1 MKKFFLSVLSSFTG
15 TWLALCL
22 FGIVAVIVSIAMLI
36 NIGSSSLSSGIVST
50 SDNSLLVLDL
60 QGEIIEYTNNQAP
73 DVMTVI
79 NGDFEQPKSLKDLI
93 NGIKCGAEDDNVK
106 AMYIDCGVV
115 SAAPATLN
123 SLREAIVDFKSKG
136 KKVYAY
142 GETMTQG
149 AYFVAT
155 AADSLFMNP
164 HGTLQLSGLGGHTP
178 YFKSLLDKFGIEF
191 QVVKVGTYKSAV
203 EPYILE
209 HMSEPARAQ
218 LDTLYN
224 AMWSKIKGEIAVSR
238 KIQSQ
243 EIDSLINN
251 EFILCQKMNVAL
263 DNGLIDGLLYRHEMD
278 SRLADMMGVDKA
290 DKIEKVNP
298 IDMASNNISKT
309 DQPHIAVVYACGGI
323 DDGDSSGIVSTDL
336 VSLIFELKDNEN
348 VEGLILRVNSPG
360 GSAYGSEQIWEALE
374 QFKKTGKPF
383 VVSMGDYAASGGY
396 YISCGAESIFADP
409 LTVTGSIGI
418 FGLIPNG
425 HELIANKLGVNF
437 ELVATNPQAMFPNLV
452 SPLTTEQYNAMQRMV
467 ENGYDL
473 FTQRVADGRSLSQD
487 YVKQIG
493 EGRVWSAE
501 KALEIGLVDRIGTL
515 EAAIKYMADKLSYGD
530 SPNVVTYP
538 DAKDSFWTYMA
549 MLENGNAA
557 QLAQKLGLRSQ
568 EEAML
573 MQLRWLIQRPMI
585 QARMADMYIKL

>member
-36 NIGSSSLSSGIVST
+36 NIGSSNFSSGIVST

-60 QGEIIEYTNNQAP
+60 QGEIIEYTNDQAP
-73 DVMTVI
+73 DVMTVL
-79 NGDFEQPKSLKDLI
+79 NGDFKQPKSLKDLI
-93 NGIKCGAEDDNVK
+93 NGIKCGADDDNVK

-149 AYFVAT
+149 AYYVAT

-178 YFKSLLDKFGIEF
+178 YFKKLLDKFGIEF

-224 AMWSKIKGEIAVSR
+224 AMWSKIKGEIAASR
-238 KIQSQ
+238 KIHSH

-251 EFILCQKMNVAL
+251 EFILCRKLNVAL
-263 DNGLIDGLLYRHEMD
+263 DNGLVDGLLYRHEMD
-278 SRLADMMGVDKA
+278 SRLAEMMGVEKA
-290 DKIEKVNP
+290 DNIEKVDPTNL
-298 IDMASNNISKT
+298 ASGNISKAN
-309 DQPHIAVVYACGGI
+309 QPHIAVVYACGGI
-323 DDGDSSGIVSTDL
+323 DDGDASGIVSTDL
-336 VSLIFELKDNEN
+336 VPLIFDLKDNEN

-374 QFKKTGKPF
+374 QFKKTDKPF
-383 VVSMGDYAASGGY
+383 IVSMGDYAASGGY
-396 YISCGAESIFADP
+396 YISCGADSIFADP

-425 HELIANKLGVNF
+425 HELLTDKLGVNF
-437 ELVATNPQAMFPNLV
+437 ELVATNPQAMFPNLIN
-452 SPLTTEQYNAMQRMV
+452 PLTTEQYNAMQRMV
-467 ENGYDL
+467 EDGYDL
-473 FTQRVADGRSLSQD
+473 FTQRVADGRGLSQD

-515 EAAIKYMADKLSYGD
+515 DAAIKYMAQKLSYGD
-530 SPNVVTYP
+530 TPNVVAYP

-585 QARMADMYIKL
+585 QARMADMVIKL

>member
-36 NIGSSSLSSGIVST
+36 NIGSSSFSSGIVST

-60 QGEIIEYTNNQAP
+60 QGEIIEYTNDQAP
-73 DVMTVI
+73 DVMTVL

-93 NGIKCGAEDDNVK
+93 NGIKCGADDDNVK

-149 AYFVAT
+149 AYYVAT
-155 AADSLFMNP
+155 VADSLFMNP

-178 YFKSLLDKFGIEF
+178 YFKKLLDKFGIEF

-224 AMWSKIKGEIAVSR
+224 AMWSKIKGEIAASR
-238 KIQSQ
+238 KIHSQ

-251 EFILCQKMNVAL
+251 EFILCRKLNVAL
-263 DNGLIDGLLYRHEMD
+263 DNGLVDGLLYRHEMD
-278 SRLADMMGVDKA
+278 SRLAEMMGVEKA
-290 DKIEKVNP
+290 DNIEKVDP
-298 IDMASNNISKT
+298 INLASSNISKAN
-309 DQPHIAVVYACGGI
+309 QPHIAVVYACGGI
-323 DDGDSSGIVSTDL
+323 DDGDASGIVSTDL
-336 VSLIFELKDNEN
+336 VPLIFDLKDNEN

-383 VVSMGDYAASGGY
+383 IVSMGDYAASGGY
-396 YISCGAESIFADP
+396 YISCGADSIFADP

-425 HELIANKLGVNF
+425 HELLTDKLGVNF
-437 ELVATNPQAMFPNLV
+437 ELVATNPQAMFPNLM

-467 ENGYDL
+467 EDGYDL
-473 FTQRVADGRSLSQD
+473 FTQRVADGRGLSQD

-515 EAAIKYMADKLSYGD
+515 DAAIKYMAQKLSYGD
-530 SPNVVTYP
+530 TPNVVAYP

-585 QARMADMYIKL
+585 QARMADMVIKL

>member
-1 MKKFFLSVLSSFTG
+1 
-15 TWLALCL
+15 
-22 FGIVAVIVSIAMLI
+22 
-36 NIGSSSLSSGIVST
+36 
-50 SDNSLLVLDL
+50 
-60 QGEIIEYTNNQAP
+60 
-73 DVMTVI
+73 
-79 NGDFEQPKSLKDLI
+79 
-93 NGIKCGAEDDNVK
+93 
-106 AMYIDCGVV
+106 
-115 SAAPATLN
+115 
-123 SLREAIVDFKSKG
+123 
-136 KKVYAY
+136 
-142 GETMTQG
+142 
-149 AYFVAT
+149 
-155 AADSLFMNP
+155 
-164 HGTLQLSGLGGHTP
+164 
-178 YFKSLLDKFGIEF
+178 
-191 QVVKVGTYKSAV
+191 
-203 EPYILE
+203 
-209 HMSEPARAQ
+209 MSEPARAQ

-224 AMWSKIKGEIAVSR
+224 AMWSKIKGEIAASR
-238 KIQSQ
+238 KIHSQ

-251 EFILCQKMNVAL
+251 EFILCQKLNVAL

-278 SRLADMMGVDKA
+278 SRLAEMMGVEKA
-290 DKIEKVNP
+290 DNIEKVDP
-298 IDMASNNISKT
+298 INLASSNISKAN
-309 DQPHIAVVYACGGI
+309 QPHIAVVYACGGI
-323 DDGDSSGIVSTDL
+323 DDGDASGIVSTDL
-336 VSLIFELKDNEN
+336 VPLIFDLKDNEN

-383 VVSMGDYAASGGY
+383 IVSMGNYAASGGY
-396 YISCGAESIFADP
+396 YISCGADSIFADP

-425 HELIANKLGVNF
+425 HELLTDKLGVNF
-437 ELVATNPQAMFPNLV
+437 ELVATNPQAMFPNLM

-467 ENGYDL
+467 EDGYDL
-473 FTQRVADGRSLSQD
+473 FTQRVADGRGLSQD

-515 EAAIKYMADKLSYGD
+515 DAAIKYMAQKLSYGD
-530 SPNVVTYP
+530 TPNVVAYP

-585 QARMADMYIKL
+585 QARMADMVIKL